1 MQMEIEGILAGG
13 CEKALKEF
21 MTVKSDWIQGKRD
34 LVKQM
39 VTRGEYDFPEDIKI
53 TSQTKNVVNTTIDFL
68 KD

>member
-1 MQMEIEGILAGG
+1 
-13 CEKALKEF
+13 

>member
-34 LVKQM
+34 LVKQI
-39 VTRGEYDFPEDIKI
+39 YD
-53 TSQTKNVVNTTIDFL
+53 S
-68 KD
+68 